1 MSAPPK
7 TASSVC
13 GSVRDADATPLQMI
27 NVCFQCGAYRADKIV
42 DPQVSVAMCPE
53 CGFGHRFVRLP
64 LFVVSGAS
72 GAGKSTVCNML
83 VGRTKNVVVLD
94 ADILWRAE
102 FNSPADNYRAFFEV
116 WLRMCKNIA
125 QSGRPVVL
133 FGAGF
138 GVPHNIEPCVE
149 RRYFSSVEYL
159 ALVCSDSSLAERL
172 ERRPV
177 WRESRAAEV
186 IAEQQRFNRWFKDYG
201 ALKPAI
207 SLLDTTDVEVN
218 ETVEHVRRWIEERLE
233 AADVPA
239 AQPGR

>member
-1 MSAPPK
+1 
-7 TASSVC
+7 V
-13 GSVRDADATPLQMI
+13 DATPLQMI

-42 DPQVSVAMCPE
+42 DPRGPVAICPE
-53 CGFGHRFVRLP
+53 CGFRHSFLRLP
-64 LFVVSGAS
+64 LLVVSGAS
-72 GAGKSTVCNML
+72 GAGKATVCNIL

-116 WLRMCKNIA
+116 WLRMCKNIS

-138 GVPHNIEPCVE
+138 GVPHNIEPCLE

-172 ERRPV
+172 ERRPP
-177 WRESRAAEV
+177 WRDSRAAEV
-186 IAEQQRFNRWFKDYG
+186 IAEQQRFNQWFKDYG
-201 ALKPAI
+201 ASKPPI
-207 SLLDTTDVEVN
+207 TLLDTTDVEVN
-218 ETVEHVRRWIEERLE
+218 ETVEQVRSWIDGRLE
-233 AADVPA
+233 ATDVSPLDADV
-239 AQPGR
+239 GRS